1 MKPEIVFGKDA
12 LLQPDAGLQ
21 TVQFDPR
28 LTANDVEP
36 GGGGGFINL
45 LLKLLKILGK
55 H

>member
-1 MKPEIVFGKDA
+1 MKPEIALSKDA

-21 TVQFDPR
+21 AVQFDPT
-28 LTANDVEP
+28 LTAKEAEP